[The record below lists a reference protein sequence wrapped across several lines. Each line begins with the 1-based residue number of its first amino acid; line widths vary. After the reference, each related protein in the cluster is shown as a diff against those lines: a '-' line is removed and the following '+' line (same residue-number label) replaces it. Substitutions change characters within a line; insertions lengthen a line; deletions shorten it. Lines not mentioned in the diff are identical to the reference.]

1 MTLMWP
7 IMTMAMCTRY
17 MHICECLYGTKDGH
31 EYGHRQEEGTGNRE
45 REQEQGLWYD
55 YGYSQAS
62 ECEYL
67 IPMPFD
73 SIGLQWD

>member
-31 EYGHRQEEGTGNRE
+31 EYGHRQGEGTGTGTGTGTGNRH
-45 REQEQGLWYD
+45 RDWGTTT
-55 YGYSQAS
+55 GTHTPVSV
-62 ECEYL
+62 
-67 IPMPFD
+67 
-73 SIGLQWD
+73 SI